1 MPALW
6 GARGDRKDKKT
17 KQNNQQKSTS
27 LDLMSPSYETNP
39 PLVPSTVRGLFI
51 RTNIDNA
58 VTNTWGFSNQ
68 CSFFLNRPDLLPK
81 YDPVTKF
88 KHWQMQHEKSLNS
101 PCLYVCGNLWF
112 DFLSARRWIQQR
124 LADMID
130 LSTRL
135 ACVNCLLDWLI
146 VRPSA
151 TAQTWFTAGVLRHEA
166 WLSIS
171 CPQRLYQLISY

>member
-1 MPALW
+1 MKLILLWFPALW
-6 GARGDRKDKKT
+6 EAYSSGQILIMLWLTREVLA
-17 KQNNQQKSTS
+17 
-27 LDLMSPSYETNP
+27 
-39 PLVPSTVRGLFI
+39 I
-51 RTNIDNA
+51 NA
-58 VTNTWGFSNQ
+58 A
-68 CSFFLNRPDLLPK
+68 FFLNRPDLLPK

-101 PCLYVCGNLWF
+101 PCLYVCVNLWF

-135 ACVNCLLDWLI
+135 AGVNCLLDWLI

-171 CPQRLYQLISY
+171 RPQRLYQLISY